1 MKLLLTAFDPFGG
14 SPVNPALEAVKLV
27 ADNVAGVE
35 IVKLEVP
42 LVTVSEGGKRVK
54 ISSSAIR
61 EAIRE
66 NRLKE

>member
-1 MKLLLTAFDPFGG
+1 MPLGY
-14 SPVNPALEAVKLV
+14 EA
-27 ADNVAGVE
+27 
-35 IVKLEVP
+35 IVVP

-66 NRLKE
+66 TGKTLYEVYDGGGRP